1 VTQDRLRLTHRFDE
15 AVAYANAVHAPQV
28 RKSTAIP
35 YLSHLLSVAALVM
48 EDGAGDEDLVIG
60 ALLHDAAE
68 DHGGWERLE
77 DIRAR
82 FGDGVADIVEG
93 CSDTLEDPKPSW
105 KERKEAYVARLRLA
119 VPAREPYV
127 QVCLADKLHNAR
139 SILLDVRKHRRK
151 TFERFTV
158 ASRDEHVK
166 YMKKLRAAFRGY
178 PSRNVAEF
186 GRVIAEIEALTA
198 KRA

>member
-15 AVAYANAVHAPQV
+15 AVAYASAVHAPQV
-28 RKSTAIP
+28 RKSTTIP
-35 YLSHLLSVAALVM
+35 YLSHLLSVAGLVM

-82 FGDGVADIVEG
+82 FGEGVAEIVEG

-105 KERKEAYVARLRLA
+105 KERKDAYVARLRLA
-119 VPAREPYV
+119 VPARAPYV

-139 SILLDVRKHRRK
+139 SILADVREHGNE

-158 ASRDEHVK
+158 ASRDAHVR
-166 YMKKLRAAFRGY
+166 YLNDLLAAFEGY
-178 PSRNVAEF
+178 PSRHVDEF
-186 GRVIAEIEALTA
+186 ARVIAEIEALTA
-198 KRA
+198 DPA